1 MVLLLGAYPTP
12 TPPLKRAGNAG
23 AMPRCFG
30 SWAEKSRKQGNTAN
44 PVPPVL
50 AAGTFRTIKTINFSR
65 LPLLPKKDSSFV
77 GAGFRALPIGKG
89 GYRQAFLRL
98 FYDNNWWFYLYSSYL
113 SYVITSESMKK
124 YMYIVYIYYIYNKFI
139 IIILYIILIV
149 ILVVTIQS
157 PSLHF
162 TRW

>member
-1 MVLLLGAYPTP
+1 M
-12 TPPLKRAGNAG
+12 
-23 AMPRCFG
+23 
-30 SWAEKSRKQGNTAN
+30 W
-44 PVPPVL
+44 
-50 AAGTFRTIKTINFSR
+50 
-65 LPLLPKKDSSFV
+65 
-77 GAGFRALPIGKG
+77 AGFRALSIGKG

-162 TRW
+162 TRWYSGEGKGAKIIVSIVSIVPTPSLFTRPGSRKISKAFAQEFEAPLANTLFSPSENRSQQGRNR